1 MTCGFLIQLVFC
13 QKKLC
18 GLLVL
23 KQSKRRVHPLPK
35 KNPGSAPVNWDI
47 KINSNESLNTSKS
60 RIQNNAHS
68 QLIPPFINECPFIT
82 NKRLVLNGNQF
93 KNRLNSYRFCIL
105 NKRNSCC
112 LGGFF
117 SFHFQKWVVWAM
129 ENETLYGGVPYD
141 ILDCTR
147 NLFWNL
153 HSVTKYPQLPPQAL
167 RFPSRAVEASAK
179 REWRVTIVF
188 KSTHR
193 SRHPKLSHAIWN
205 PFLRNSSFR
214 PLLIQFHF
222 PSNSLFHFGSITGVL
237 AGSRRDLELHSRVSD
252 LGGWLTGPP
261 NVHQLCTRPWKEV
274 SHLRDRPLSP
284 FLAVEPPQTATSSSL
299 QRPFFWRTVH
309 TFTLLQ
315 PLFNDHLST
324 MATCFCPHDG
334 RPWEVQQYFPKSS
347 ITHCGPAF
355 SPKYLRKKIYQSS
368 TLVILPVSK
377 PAMFS
382 KSQSKPN

>member
-1 MTCGFLIQLVFC
+1 
-13 QKKLC
+13 
-18 GLLVL
+18 
-23 KQSKRRVHPLPK
+23 
-35 KNPGSAPVNWDI
+35 
-47 KINSNESLNTSKS
+47 
-60 RIQNNAHS
+60 
-68 QLIPPFINECPFIT
+68 
-82 NKRLVLNGNQF
+82 
-93 KNRLNSYRFCIL
+93 
-105 NKRNSCC
+105 
-112 LGGFF
+112 
-117 SFHFQKWVVWAM
+117 M

-205 PFLRNSSFR
+205 PFLRNASFR
-214 PLLIQFHF
+214 RLLLQFHF
-222 PSNSLFHFGSITGVL
+222 PSNSLLHFRSITGVL

-252 LGGWLTGPP
+252 LGGWLTPA
-261 NVHQLCTRPWKEV
+261 QR
-274 SHLRDRPLSP
+274 SP
-284 FLAVEPPQTATSSSL
+284 ALYKAVEGGIALAWQTFESWFLAIEPPQTATSSSL

-309 TFTLLQ
+309 TFTLPQ

-334 RPWEVQQYFPKSS
+334 RPWEVQHWVLPEKLYN
-347 ITHCGPAF
+347 
-355 SPKYLRKKIYQSS
+355 
-368 TLVILPVSK
+368 TLWTSL
-377 PAMFS
+377 FS
-382 KSQSKPN
+382 KIS